1 MRTFGLPL
9 VTVTTRFCPLHTSQV
24 KWSGR
29 AHQYGGFMLLFFFL
43 MQILETSEAE
53 PCEEKCQSVNVTVNV
68 TGVQS
73 MEFPAI
79 KHTRN

>member
-1 MRTFGLPL
+1 
-9 VTVTTRFCPLHTSQV
+9 
-24 KWSGR
+24 
-29 AHQYGGFMLLFFFL
+29 MLLFFFL